1 MTAAAVNPS
10 FVIRTFS
17 AQIVV
22 PDTMLNTTAAS
33 FDLHQYIGLHGPPVP
48 SLTSGGHN
56 VPANGWLLSGACRAS
71 SRG

>member
-1 MTAAAVNPS
+1 MTVAAMNPS

-33 FDLHQYIGLHGPPVP
+33 FDLHQYIGPHGPPVP
-48 SLTSGGHN
+48 SLTSGG
-56 VPANGWLLSGACRAS
+56 PQCACKRMATQW
-71 SRG
+71 GL